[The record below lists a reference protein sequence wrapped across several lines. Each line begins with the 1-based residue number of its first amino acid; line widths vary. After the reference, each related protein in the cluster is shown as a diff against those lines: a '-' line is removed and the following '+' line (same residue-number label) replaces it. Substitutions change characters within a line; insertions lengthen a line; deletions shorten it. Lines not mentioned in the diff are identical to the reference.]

1 MRRDGTSRVS
11 ASESPPFELESWLEA
26 ARRGDKEALGQALL
40 SLRDYLLLVANK
52 ELEPALQAKGGASDL
67 VQETFF
73 RAQRGFG
80 DFRGRSAAEWRNW
93 LRSILVRHLANQRR
107 QFSLTGKRRVQRE
120 VAIHPGMQL
129 DLTNRVETPSHD
141 LARRERETALM
152 EAVARLPDPYREVV
166 IWHHREKLAF
176 EEIGR
181 RRGISAEAA
190 RKLWARALGR
200 LRKELG
206 PAHDSR

>member
-1 MRRDGTSRVS
+1 
-11 ASESPPFELESWLEA
+11 LESWLEA

-40 SLRDYLLLVANK
+40 SLRDYLLLVANE

-73 RAQRGFG
+73 RAQRGFS
-80 DFRGRSAAEWRNW
+80 DFRGCSAAEWRNW

-129 DLTNRVETPSHD
+129 DHTNRVETPSHD
-141 LARRERETALM
+141 LARRERETALT
-152 EAVARLPDPYREVV
+152 EAVARLPDHYREIV
-166 IWHHREKLAF
+166 ILHHREKLAF